1 MAHMTDKGFGT
12 IRAFL
17 WPVHREEHRKF
28 IPMLLMC
35 FLVVFNYN
43 ILRATKDALVIP
55 ASGAEAIPFIKVW
68 AILPI
73 AFLMTFIFTR
83 FSNYL
88 TRRNLF
94 YAMMI
99 FFIGYF
105 VLFTVVLYPLRD
117 SLHPTDLADRLR
129 ASLPM
134 GCRGLIGMFENWVY
148 TTFYVMAEMWSTMIM
163 SVLFWGFANETT
175 PVKDAKRFYGLFGIG
190 ANFSGVVAGL
200 ISVALSKHIFNPS
213 LPFGQSA
220 WDQSL
225 TLLNAIVVISGL
237 GCMAIF
243 WWLNSRNL
251 GYSAEAIAAHKE
263 APIKMGIRKNFSYLA
278 KSKYL
283 ILIALIVVTYNISIN
298 LIEVVWK
305 DQVKQLYPNPGEF
318 NAYMGDMI
326 FWIGVIATGV
336 SLFVSGNVIRFFGW
350 TASALVPPV
359 VTLLTGVL
367 FFICLLV
374 SNESLLGLAAL
385 AGMTPAMLALFFGS
399 LQNCLARGSKY
410 TLFDATKELAF
421 VPLSPE
427 CKLKGKAAIDGV
439 GSRIGK
445 SGGSLIHQC
454 LLMFFGSIS
463 LSTPIVG
470 CILLFVV
477 GGWILA
483 VRGLGKQF
491 NQLTTEHQTITVPEE
506 EQPALSTT

>member
-1 MAHMTDKGFGT
+1 
-12 IRAFL
+12 
-17 WPVHREEHRKF
+17 
-28 IPMLLMC
+28 
-35 FLVVFNYN
+35 
-43 ILRATKDALVIP
+43 
-55 ASGAEAIPFIKVW
+55 
-68 AILPI
+68 
-73 AFLMTFIFTR
+73 
-83 FSNYL
+83 
-88 TRRNLF
+88 
-94 YAMMI
+94 
-99 FFIGYF
+99 
-105 VLFTVVLYPLRD
+105 
-117 SLHPTDLADRLR
+117 
-129 ASLPM
+129 
-134 GCRGLIGMFENWVY
+134 MFENWVY

-213 LPFGQSA
+213 LPFGESA

-225 TLLNAIVVISGL
+225 TLLNMIVVISGM

-243 WWLNSRNL
+243 WWLNSRSL

-263 APIKMGIRKNFSYLA
+263 SPIKMGIRKNFSYLA

-359 VTLLTGVL
+359 VTLVTGVL
-367 FFICLLV
+367 FFVCLLV
-374 SNESLLGLAAL
+374 SNESLLGIAAL

-463 LSTPIVG
+463 LSTPFVG

-506 EQPALSTT
+506 EQPVLSTT